1 MQYLAYKLIA
11 ILIGV
16 ALIEKEIEN
25 ISRDDIK
32 ELVRANLKKI
42 EEGERDFR
50 L

>member
-1 MQYLAYKLIA
+1 MHRQRQEKK
-11 ILIGV
+11 GE

-32 ELVRANLKKI
+32 ELVRENLKKI